1 MRVMESPQQRR
12 TPQQPNFRPIP
23 LNLAPQDPPA
33 QDANNADPFVDVDM
47 NGCGLRLT
55 PCIAGQI
62 AALPPLPVFR
72 RYRAANPGPNVC
84 ILFKFNFMTERLL
97 YMFSQC
103 HLSPHCLLLH
113 IMV

>member
-1 MRVMESPQQRR
+1 MQVMESPQQ
-12 TPQQPNFRPIP
+12 PNLRPI
-23 LNLAPQDPPA
+23 
-33 QDANNADPFVDVDM
+33 VDVDM
-47 NGCGLRLT
+47 NRCGLRLT
-55 PCIAGQI
+55 PGIFGQI

-72 RYRAANPGPNVC
+72 RYRAANRGPNVC

-113 IMV
+113 MMV